1 MTPDLFEQGTE
12 RLANHQARVVSEV
25 TSGDRSA
32 GYGRVH
38 EPGSLDLTHGRILY

>member
-1 MTPDLFEQGTE
+1 MTPDLFEEGAE
-12 RLANHQARVVSEV
+12 RLATHQARAVAEV

-38 EPGSLDLTHGRILY
+38 